1 MSDKAIAEEEINK
14 NLSLLNNAQDSY
26 NEIKE
31 NIIKSTYD
39 FVGGV
44 DGLLQSIEDSVKK
57 IQGNNILDENAK
69 NEFEAI
75 YENITK

>member
-14 NLSLLNNAQDSY
+14 NLLLLNNAQDSY